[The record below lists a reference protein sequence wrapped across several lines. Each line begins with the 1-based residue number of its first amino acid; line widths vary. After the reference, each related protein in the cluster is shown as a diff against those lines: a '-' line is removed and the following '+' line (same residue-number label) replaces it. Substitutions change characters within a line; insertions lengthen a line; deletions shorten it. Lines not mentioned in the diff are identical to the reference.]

1 MSPSKQNRR
10 RRGKK
15 PKAVDLWK
23 PVPPL
28 DPPEPIARAA
38 DATAV
43 LASLGDPPL
52 KGQGDLAKR
61 HLFMVAERAADAA
74 IVLAHVAGLVAPAE
88 PDDDQA

>member
-1 MSPSKQNRR
+1 MSQSKSARR

-28 DPPEPIARAA
+28 DPPAPIRRAD

-74 IVLAHVAGLVAPAE
+74 VVLAHVAGLVDHTT
-88 PDDDQA
+88 DDS

>member
-1 MSPSKQNRR
+1 MSQSKASRR

-28 DPPEPIARAA
+28 DPPAPIRRAD

-74 IVLAHVAGLVAPAE
+74 VVLAHVAALVDTT
-88 PDDDQA
+88 PDD

>member
-1 MSPSKQNRR
+1 VSQSKSARR

-28 DPPEPIARAA
+28 DPPSPIRRAD

-74 IVLAHVAGLVAPAE
+74 VVLAHVAGLV
-88 PDDDQA
+88 DQTTHDS

>member
-1 MSPSKQNRR
+1 MTQTKQSRR
-10 RRGKK
+10 RRSKK

-28 DPPEPIARAA
+28 APPEPIARAA

-43 LASLGDPPL
+43 LGSLGDPPL

-61 HLFMVAERAADAA
+61 HLYLVVESAANLAMGLALVNGLSAPPEDDA
-74 IVLAHVAGLVAPAE
+74 
-88 PDDDQA
+88 